1 MFPKL
6 LHEDKKHVKSYSPF
20 LPPSVCCFFFFF
32 SLCLIEKNL
41 FTFLPSPLKVHF
53 AEQCKELLPDQLLN
67 MHLLRKGLGL
77 SVGCSPKCDPMKA
90 VSVKGGK
97 VPACVLSSVQTRSAG
112 VPSQLAG
119 KLVKVGRGKCG
130 EPSWEHGLLPDTA
143 WLLDCSVLLI
153 TLGLQS
159 ENLSWASI
167 TCCIPRIYSF
177 LIL

>member
-1 MFPKL
+1 MSSLIP
-6 LHEDKKHVKSYSPF
+6 HSY
-20 LPPSVCCFFFFF
+20 PPVCAAFFFF

-77 SVGCSPKCDPMKA
+77 SVGCNPKCDPTKA
-90 VSVKGGK
+90 VSVKGGM

-119 KLVKVGRGKCG
+119 PAGKG
-130 EPSWEHGLLPDTA
+130 G
-143 WLLDCSVLLI
+143 
-153 TLGLQS
+153 
-159 ENLSWASI
+159 
-167 TCCIPRIYSF
+167 
-177 LIL
+177 